1 MTTMIDLHTHSNA
14 SDGSLSPVSLI
25 REAVRLGISAIA
37 LTDHDSIKGLSFAR
51 NEAEALGIRFIP
63 GIEIEINHPYPGQ
76 FHLLGLGIVRPSPAF
91 IEAVAGLSRLREE
104 RNREI
109 LERVRQMGLE
119 TTWDE
124 MLGLARGDSAA
135 GAEGGLQ
142 AKKAGPAPS
151 IGRPHFATLLV
162 RRGIVRNQ
170 EQAFDRYLKPGKPL
184 YVPKAG
190 LDFDTAQALIR
201 ESGGLPVLAHPMSL
215 YVSLNRLPALLEDLK
230 NRGLAGIEA
239 WHPTAKLRECR
250 RLEELAR
257 NLGLYVSAG
266 SDFHGENR
274 PGRSLGHS
282 CAGRPIEDSIL
293 EAIPELSARSCQQSC
308 RQSS

>member
-1 MTTMIDLHTHSNA
+1 MTAMIDLHTHSNA

-51 NEAEALGIRFIP
+51 NEAESLGIRFIP
-63 GIEIEINHPYPGQ
+63 GIEIEINHPYAGQ
-76 FHLLGLGIVRPSPAF
+76 FHLLGLGISRPSPAF

-109 LERVRQMGLE
+109 LERVRRMGLDAGWE
-119 TTWDE
+119 D
-124 MLGLARGDSAA
+124 LLLLAQRDSAA
-135 GAEGGLQ
+135 KLGE
-142 AKKAGPAPS
+142 KSSTKNAGPVPS
-151 IGRPHFATLLV
+151 IGRPHFAALLIK
-162 RRGIVRNQ
+162 RGIVKNQ
-170 EQAFDRYLKPGKPL
+170 EQAFERYLTPGKPL

-190 LDFDTAQALIR
+190 LDFDEAQALIR

-215 YVSLNRLPALLEDLK
+215 YVSLNRLPALFEDLK

-250 RLEELAR
+250 RLEEIAR
-257 NLGLYVSAG
+257 ELGLYVSAG

-293 EAIPELSARSCQQSC
+293 EAIPELSAPLSGSC
-308 RQSS
+308 

>member
-1 MTTMIDLHTHSNA
+1 MIDLHTHSNA

-25 REAVRLGISAIA
+25 REAVRLGISALA

-51 NEAEALGIRFIP
+51 NEAESLGIRFIP
-63 GIEIEINHPYPGQ
+63 GIELEINHPYPGQ

-91 IEAVAGLSRLREE
+91 IEAVEGLSRLREE
-104 RNREI
+104 RNRGI

-124 MLGLARGDSAA
+124 LLGLAREDSAA
-135 GAEGGLQ
+135 GPLVPRLTN
-142 AKKAGPAPS
+142 AGPAPS
-151 IGRPHFATLLV
+151 LGRPHFAALLI

-170 EQAFDRYLKPGKPL
+170 EQAFERYLKPGKPL

-190 LDFDTAQALIR
+190 LDFDRAQALIR

-215 YVSLNRLPALLEDLK
+215 YVSLNRLPPLLEDLK

-250 RLEELAR
+250 RLEEMAR

-282 CAGRPIEDSIL
+282 CAGRPIDDSIL
-293 EAIPELSARSCQQSC
+293 EAIPELRG
-308 RQSS
+308 